1 MMMLTLGL
9 GLDFDF
15 SLTFYFYWIDRAC
28 VCYVDTVC
36 EGNGYFVYLPINN
49 NLLLI

>member
-1 MMMLTLGL
+1 MTMLTL

-15 SLTFYFYWIDRAC
+15 SLTFYFYCIDLAC
-28 VCYVDTVC
+28 VCYRDIVC
-36 EGNGYFVYLPINN
+36 ETNGYFVYLPISN